1 MKDLEIRGAGNLL
14 GEQQHGHM
22 EAVGYDLYC
31 KMLNQAVKSLK
42 GEREQETFDTVMDI
56 DLDAYIP
63 ASYILN
69 ESQKLDIYKR
79 IACIETEE
87 EGAEMLDELIDRF
100 GDPPKSV
107 ENLLLI
113 ARLKARA
120 HRVYL
125 TEITEK
131 DAEICFGVYEKAGIR
146 YGADTGTDGRIPSP
160 RLIFR

>member
-1 MKDLEIRGAGNLL
+1 
-14 GEQQHGHM
+14 
-22 EAVGYDLYC
+22 
-31 KMLNQAVKSLK
+31 MLNQAVKSLK

-107 ENLLLI
+107 ENLLLDRPFEG
-113 ARLKARA
+113 AGSS
-120 HRVYL
+120 
-125 TEITEK
+125 
-131 DAEICFGVYEKAGIR
+131 GVPDGDYRKRRGNMFRRIR
-146 YGADTGTDGRIPSP
+146 KGRIGSGADTGTDGKIQSPSDFP
-160 RLIFR
+160 IRQEITGFLL

>member
-1 MKDLEIRGAGNLL
+1 
-14 GEQQHGHM
+14 
-22 EAVGYDLYC
+22 
-31 KMLNQAVKSLK
+31 MLNQAVKSLK

-107 ENLLLI
+107 EN
-113 ARLKARA
+113 R
-120 HRVYL
+120 
-125 TEITEK
+125 
-131 DAEICFGVYEKAGIR
+131 F
-146 YGADTGTDGRIPSP
+146 
-160 RLIFR
+160 